1 MASSGDLRS
10 LLGPAIFS
18 AIPNNAQVVL
28 QQAWTSHMDT
38 LKGQLEKVK
47 VDAEQKIAELTST
60 NNELGSKLA
69 VYTEETERG
78 QSALQIYREQVK
90 PKDNILV
97 AHKVFERMFSMLTGC
112 GQWGDCGQA
121 DHGAESGQHGEGR
134 PEAAGVHRQGGA

>member
-78 QSALQIYREQVK
+78 QSALQIYREQVGPR
-90 PKDNILV
+90 PKDDSL
-97 AHKVFERMFSMLTGC
+97 LTSI
-112 GQWGDCGQA
+112 D
-121 DHGAESGQHGEGR
+121 
-134 PEAAGVHRQGGA
+134 